1 MRANA
6 GQRSPGAE
14 ERPALDGEAEAD
26 MPVPWRKKP
35 GPAPWLANLGHGL
48 WQVSVPDRTSGA
60 VELAYVRRSADGRLP
75 GIPLVVGSFSGE
87 AEAMLAAETYEGGTA
102 PGPVADLAAA
112 RGFAGRG
119 SELVLA
125 LPDGDECVLAVG
137 PEAVSLRIV
146 GTVVIC
152 IGRMRRPRLQDGFTA
167 FEHSPGVE
175 DPEALGA
182 AALLDIFDI
191 RHARGPSELRKPVTM
206 SELETWRRTHC
217 LGRPAERPA

>member
-6 GQRSPGAE
+6 GQRPPGAE
-14 ERPALDGEAEAD
+14 GRPALDVQAEAG

-35 GPAPWLANLGHGL
+35 GPAPHLADLDHGL
-48 WQVSVPDRTSGA
+48 WQISVSDRTSGV

-75 GIPLVVGSFSGE
+75 GISLVVGSFSGE

-125 LPDGDECVLAVG
+125 LSDGDECVLAVG
-137 PEAVSLRIV
+137 PDAVSLQITGAV
-146 GTVVIC
+146 TACV
-152 IGRMRRPRLQDGFTA
+152 GRMHRPRLQGGFVA
-167 FEHSPGVE
+167 FERPPGVE
-175 DPEALGA
+175 DPEALDA
-182 AALLDIFDI
+182 AALLDILDI
-191 RHARGPSELRKPVTM
+191 RRARGPSGLRKPVTM
-206 SELETWRRTHC
+206 KELETWRRTHC
-217 LGRPAERPA
+217 LGHPVEKSA

>member
-1 MRANA
+1 MKANA
-6 GQRSPGAE
+6 GQRPPAAE
-14 ERPALDGEAEAD
+14 GRPALDVQAEAG

-75 GIPLVVGSFSGE
+75 GIPLVIGCFSGE
-87 AEAMLAAETYEGGTA
+87 ADAMLATETYEGGTA
-102 PGPVADLAAA
+102 PDPVADLAAA

-137 PEAVSLRIV
+137 PDAVSLRITGAV
-146 GTVVIC
+146 MTC
-152 IGRMRRPRLQDGFTA
+152 IGWMRRPRLRDGFIA
-167 FEHSPGVE
+167 FERPAGVE
-175 DPEALGA
+175 DPEALDA
-182 AALLDIFDI
+182 AVLLDIFDI
-191 RHARGPSELRKPVTM
+191 RRARSPSELRMPVTM
-206 SELETWRRTHC
+206 EELERWRRTHC
-217 LGRPAERPA
+217 LGRPAEG